1 MMSYELLK
9 LPNVRV
15 GKDAGAI
22 DEVRMMSD
30 AKRLAWEVATKN
42 PLWTIEVMSPRTF
55 LVLCDREQLGIIGSE
70 WHGSSQ
76 KLFVRNDRIGMNST
90 RKSAYHT
97 DKVDKALL
105 KVKKNFGPMVLAE
118 RMGKAVQKAKECMNE
133 QGYKKQLEL
142 RNHSGPIN
150 KSMVEYGRQHMLQY
164 TQWLKNTHDA
174 ETLEHLTKLGE
185 AQLDM
190 RTIKEVT
197 QCMDDEKF
205 ALVVLESGK
214 YIVKIRDNVQLYGD
228 TDLPYALRAKV
239 GMLKLV
245 EDEAM
250 VTGIG
255 CRVSSEIFVVMLN
268 EEKGNALP

>member
-9 LPNVRV
+9 LPNVRI
-15 GKDAGAI
+15 GKDAGTI
-22 DEVRMMSD
+22 DEVRMISD

-42 PLWTIEVMSPRTF
+42 PLWTIEVTSHRTF
-55 LVLCDREQLGIIGSE
+55 LVLCDKEHLGVIGSE

-105 KVKKNFGPMVLAE
+105 KVKKNFGPMLLAE
-118 RMGKAVQKAKECMNE
+118 RMGKAVQTAKECISE
-133 QGYKKQLEL
+133 QAYKKQLER
-142 RNHSGPIN
+142 RNHSGPVN
-150 KSMVEYGRQHMLQY
+150 KSMVDYGKEHMLQY
-164 TQWLKNTHDA
+164 TQWLKDKHDA
-174 ETLEHLTKLGE
+174 ETLEHLTKLEE

-190 RTIKEVT
+190 KTIQEVT

-255 CRVSSEIFVVMLN
+255 CRVSSEIFVVMLD
-268 EEKGNALP
+268 EEKGNAIP

>member
-1 MMSYELLK
+1 MLTELLK
-9 LPNVRV
+9 LPNVRIA
-15 GKDAGAI
+15 KDAGNI
-22 DEVRMMSD
+22 DEGRLQGD

-42 PLWTIEVMSPRTF
+42 PLWTIEVESPRTF
-55 LVLCDREQLGIIGSE
+55 LVLCDKEKLGHIGSE

-76 KLFVRNDRIGMNST
+76 KLFVRNERIGMNRT

-97 DKVDKALL
+97 DKVEKALL
-105 KVKKNFGPMVLAE
+105 KVKKNFGPLELAE
-118 RMGKAVQKAKECMNE
+118 RMVKAAQKAKECLNE
-133 QGYKKQLEL
+133 QGYKKQLEV
-142 RNHSGPIN
+142 RNHSVPIN
-150 KSMVEYGRQHMLQY
+150 KSMVEYGRKHISQY
-164 TQWLKNTHDA
+164 TQWLKDTHDA

-185 AQLDM
+185 TQLDM
-190 RTIKEVT
+190 KTIQEVT
-197 QCMDDEKF
+197 QCMDDEKI

-228 TDLPYALRAKV
+228 TDLPYALRAKL

-255 CRVSSEIFVVMLN
+255 CRVSSEIFVVVLD

>member
-1 MMSYELLK
+1 
-9 LPNVRV
+9 
-15 GKDAGAI
+15 
-22 DEVRMMSD
+22 
-30 AKRLAWEVATKN
+30 
-42 PLWTIEVMSPRTF
+42 
-55 LVLCDREQLGIIGSE
+55 
-70 WHGSSQ
+70 
-76 KLFVRNDRIGMNST
+76 
-90 RKSAYHT
+90 
-97 DKVDKALL
+97 
-105 KVKKNFGPMVLAE
+105 
-118 RMGKAVQKAKECMNE
+118 
-133 QGYKKQLEL
+133 
-142 RNHSGPIN
+142 
-150 KSMVEYGRQHMLQY
+150 MVEYGRQHISQY

-250 VTGIG
+250 VTNIG
-255 CRVSSEIFVVMLN
+255 CRVSSEIFVVMLD